1 MLYIQSA
8 TKPKKQIMMLHMGRE
23 TKLLL
28 TIGAR
33 ILLTANLWTKL
44 MVRWDILFRDQGPP
58 SLPVAVLASFDK
70 ELKRI

>member
-1 MLYIQSA
+1 
-8 TKPKKQIMMLHMGRE
+8 MGRE